1 MIHLPTRAAA
11 PALFVVCA
19 SLIGLGG
26 CAQAQAPAPAPAP
39 AIDDAAL
46 VQRGQR
52 LYLRCISCH
61 DVSGAAIVK
70 NGPSLQ
76 GVLGRKVASVQG
88 YGYSE
93 SLAGLSFTWDEARLN
108 QWLEKPTSIAPGT
121 TMAFEGITSAAER
134 KAVIAYLRTQRP

>member
-1 MIHLPTRAAA
+1 MIHLPTRAAV

-26 CAQAQAPAPAPAP
+26 CAQAQAPAPAP